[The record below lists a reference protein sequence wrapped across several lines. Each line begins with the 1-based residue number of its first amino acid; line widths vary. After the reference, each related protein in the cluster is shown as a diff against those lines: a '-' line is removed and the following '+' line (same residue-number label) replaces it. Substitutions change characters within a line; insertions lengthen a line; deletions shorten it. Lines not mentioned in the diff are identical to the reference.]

1 MISFSAIDKKN
12 SVPEIFFEIAFIQR
26 KYSVVLLKA
35 MKSILLTAFVITGLS
50 GLTGLGYMYYRKVK
64 RERQQKAQEIFKSVI
79 LAALKDKQ
87 KKTKQLKDVNE

>member
-1 MISFSAIDKKN
+1 
-12 SVPEIFFEIAFIQR
+12 
-26 KYSVVLLKA
+26 

-50 GLTGLGYMYYRKVK
+50 GLTGLGYMYYIKVK

-87 KKTKQLKDVNE
+87 NKTKQLKDVNE

>member
-1 MISFSAIDKKN
+1 MN
-12 SVPEIFFEIAFIQR
+12 
-26 KYSVVLLKA
+26 LN
-35 MKSILLTAFVITGLS
+35 SILLAAFVVTGLS
-50 GLTGLGYMYYRKVK
+50 GLTGLGYVYYRKVK